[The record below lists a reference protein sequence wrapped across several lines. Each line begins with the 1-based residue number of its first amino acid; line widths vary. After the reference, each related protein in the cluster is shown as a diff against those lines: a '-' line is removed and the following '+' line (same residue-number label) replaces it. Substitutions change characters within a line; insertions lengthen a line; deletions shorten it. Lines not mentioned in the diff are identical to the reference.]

1 MNNKM
6 MDALVKTVAGPG
18 LVLKRV
24 PVPIPK
30 ANEVLIRVRKAA
42 ICGSDVHIYN
52 WDEWS
57 QRNVRV
63 GVVVGHEFVGQI
75 VAVGDDVSFCK
86 VGQRV
91 SGESHVFCNHCIDCR
106 AGHVNWCPNTE
117 IIGIQRD
124 GAFAEYI
131 CLPEDNVIVIDD
143 DSIPDEVVAFF
154 DAYGNA
160 TYTARTF
167 ELTGANVL
175 ITGAGPIGAMAAAI
189 AKYSGARRVVITD
202 FSEYRLNLAHQL
214 GADRTVNLSQ
224 EELENVMLEQGIE
237 NGFDVGL
244 EMSGSPA
251 ALGQLIDSMCNG
263 GKVSLLGIGNDLQL
277 DGSKIISKGITVQGI
292 TGRQLNTWHQMVCM
306 IQGGLNLHPLVTHRL
321 NYQDFEKGFAA
332 MSSGKSGKVIFTFWE
347 E

>member
-91 SGESHVFCNHCIDCR
+91 SGESHV
-106 AGHVNWCPNTE
+106 
-117 IIGIQRD
+117 
-124 GAFAEYI
+124 
-131 CLPEDNVIVIDD
+131 
-143 DSIPDEVVAFF
+143 
-154 DAYGNA
+154 
-160 TYTARTF
+160 
-167 ELTGANVL
+167 
-175 ITGAGPIGAMAAAI
+175 
-189 AKYSGARRVVITD
+189 
-202 FSEYRLNLAHQL
+202 
-214 GADRTVNLSQ
+214 
-224 EELENVMLEQGIE
+224 
-237 NGFDVGL
+237 
-244 EMSGSPA
+244 
-251 ALGQLIDSMCNG
+251 
-263 GKVSLLGIGNDLQL
+263 
-277 DGSKIISKGITVQGI
+277 
-292 TGRQLNTWHQMVCM
+292 
-306 IQGGLNLHPLVTHRL
+306 
-321 NYQDFEKGFAA
+321 
-332 MSSGKSGKVIFTFWE
+332 
-347 E
+347 